1 MQLIGTRP
9 NDYGGQE
16 DLEEIVM
23 VQVEIIALLIHRAR
37 VCFFQQMDVDNCW
50 LSGRWMYYFLFQL
63 LVLTSGGVFLAE
75 DRHHQRLGVSR
86 IICWML
92 DLVNIEFSCA

>member
-16 DLEEIVM
+16 DFEEIVM
-23 VQVEIIALLIHRAR
+23 VQVEIIARSSHRAR
-37 VCFFQQMDVDNCW
+37 VCFFQQMDVDNCR
-50 LSGRWMYYFLFQL
+50 LLYYCLFQL
-63 LVLTSGGVFLAE
+63 LVLTLGGVFLAE